1 MRRFA
6 LSLVVVADLGSPFA
20 LGWYHATRRA
30 GDYRFGTQNPLWA
43 YALLGVVMLVCATVL
58 GIPDEPSDWQPAIAA
73 STTAAV
79 LGAGIAA
86 LVLVVRPDLL
96 PRFVLVATPAVV
108 APLNLTATMVSIRL
122 RRHRASNDRVF
133 ALLGPDEA
141 AFLLHESVQE
151 FPRPEV
157 AFQLAGLREATGTV
171 TVGSVDPAVPDFDV
185 AGFVDDVAAT
195 GATLLVVSDRLRDDE
210 QVITAAARLHED
222 GVRVRT
228 LEAFSDEWLGKL
240 PVSALSRMAL
250 MTDIGEVHGG
260 PYRHLKRLLDLVA
273 GSVLL
278 VVAAAVLPVVLTG
291 NAVANR
297 GPLLFR
303 QTRVGRN
310 GRTFSILKF
319 RTMTPTAVVDTPWTR
334 PDDPRITG
342 FGRVLRR
349 SHLDELPQFWNIL
362 RGDLS
367 IVGPRPEQPGYV
379 ADLRTK
385 LPFYDMRHV
394 VQPGLTG
401 WAQVK
406 YRYAATEADAL
417 EKLQYDLYYLRH
429 QSLSLDVRILS
440 RTARSVVRRRGR

>member
-6 LSLVVVADLGSPFA
+6 FFLVVLCDLGAPFA
-20 LGWYHATRRA
+20 LGWYHASQRA

-43 YALLGVVMLVCATVL
+43 YVLVGVVMLLCATVL

-73 STTAAV
+73 SVVAA
-79 LGAGIAA
+79 LIGAGIVAT
-86 LVLVVRPDLL
+86 VLVFFPNLL
-96 PRFVLVATPAVV
+96 PRFVLVGTPALV
-108 APLNLTATMVSIRL
+108 APLNLAATMISIRL
-122 RRHRASNDRVF
+122 RRRRASNDRVF

-141 AFLLHESVQE
+141 AFLLNEAVQH

-157 AFQLAGLREATGTV
+157 AFHLAGLRET
-171 TVGSVDPAVPDFDV
+171 PALLGPGAVVEAGAHFDV
-185 AGFVDDVAAT
+185 ARFVGEVEAT

-210 QVITAAARLHED
+210 QVIAAAARLHED

-260 PYRHLKRLLDLVA
+260 PYRHLKRLLDLCAAVA
-273 GSVLL
+273 LL
-278 VVAAAVLPVVLTG
+278 AVTVVAFPVVLIG

-303 QTRVGRN
+303 QARIGRH
-310 GRTFSILKF
+310 GRSFDIVKF
-319 RTMTPTAVVDTPWTR
+319 RTMTPTAVVDTSWTR
-334 PDDPRITG
+334 LDDPRITR
-342 FGRVLRR
+342 FGRILRR
-349 SHLDELPQFWNIL
+349 THLDELPQLWNIL

-367 IVGPRPEQPGYV
+367 IVGPRPEQPTYV
-379 ADLRTK
+379 QELRTK

-429 QSLSLDVRILS
+429 QSLSLDLRILS
-440 RTARSVVRRRGR
+440 RTVRSILRRGGR